1 METEGE
7 GIHTK
12 DKEVTHSNT
21 NTSNTSSGTSGSGSS
36 GSNSS
41 GNRGRSSTSAV
52 APSPPDGAFENIKEG
67 TKLWYKWWKVIPL
80 QSTYIN
86 TVVVGTRYSKEIR
99 SCVVLSWSWYVLLY

>member
-21 NTSNTSSGTSGSGSS
+21 NTSNTSSGTRGSS